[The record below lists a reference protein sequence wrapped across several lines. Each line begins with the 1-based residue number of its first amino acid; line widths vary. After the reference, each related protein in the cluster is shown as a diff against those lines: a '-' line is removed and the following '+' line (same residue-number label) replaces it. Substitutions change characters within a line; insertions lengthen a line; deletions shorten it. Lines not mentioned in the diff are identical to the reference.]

1 MAFLRRNLPKMA
13 VWDVEIFIGRNLS
26 YNSKSLLLQQ
36 KSPDTAGAEV
46 V

>member
-26 YNSKSLLLQQ
+26 YVLQD
-36 KSPDTAGAEV
+36 PILYNTL
-46 V
+46 